1 MNKKEYI
8 VPKLGF
14 LLTFIMAIVVYAVCL
29 ILNIVSLVV
38 ATQYYTFSGYWY
50 LYVNIVVGIF
60 VSLGVLLA
68 SILILSLTKDKGKGG
83 EALMTF
89 VDYYLCVL
97 GVASFISSA
106 LSAISSRSSEVAIPL
121 ISMVFSILQIFVGIA
136 SIILTKKAPKGAKV
150 VLLVECILFA
160 VSNILNVVS
169 YIILDDFI
177 DMAVCLI
184 VVLFDIAIVV
194 SLFMMKFKDVEEK
207 ATTIPVVETKAS
219 EKDDLDLLLKYK
231 DLLDKGILTQ
241 AEFDAKKKELL

>member
-1 MNKKEYI
+1 MWDCI
-8 VPKLGF
+8 H
-14 LLTFIMAIVVYAVCL
+14 
-29 ILNIVSLVV
+29 
-38 ATQYYTFSGYWY
+38 Y
-50 LYVNIVVGIF
+50 L
-60 VSLGVLLA
+60 
-68 SILILSLTKDKGKGG
+68 D
-83 EALMTF
+83 E
-89 VDYYLCVL
+89 
-97 GVASFISSA
+97 
-106 LSAISSRSSEVAIPL
+106 
-121 ISMVFSILQIFVGIA
+121 
-136 SIILTKKAPKGAKV
+136 KAPKGAKV

-160 VSNILNVVS
+160 VLNILNVVS

-231 DLLDKGILTQ
+231 DLLDKDILTQ